1 MNSRSSFHRTQ
12 QWQLAERLRYLA
24 ELEALGERLR
34 ADIERLSAEIEEA
47 GGVDAIPSNPRL
59 DRHFIRPLVDRHE
72 KLLRSVAE
80 IDAQIVEARAAAE
93 SAQQEMKLVEGS
105 LVHRGI
111 RFEER
116 LTRRARRS
124 L

>member
-12 QWQLAERLRYLA
+12 QWQLAERQRYLT
-24 ELEALGERLR
+24 ELESLGERVR
-34 ADIERLSAEIEEA
+34 ADVERLRAEIEEA
-47 GGVDAIPSNPRL
+47 GGMDAVPSNRRL
-59 DRHFIRPLVDRHE
+59 DPLFIRPLIDRHE
-72 KLLRSVAE
+72 KLLRSVGE
-80 IDAQIVEARAAAE
+80 IEAQIAEARAAVA
-93 SAQQEMKLVEGS
+93 SAQQEVRLVEGA
-105 LVHRGI
+105 LVHRGL